1 MAVEDIYQAILTFKH
16 KEIAGLVQKELDA
29 ETEISNILDDGLIA
43 AMDEFGKQYSD
54 GKLFVPEMMVG
65 ALAMKNGLA
74 VIKPIMAQTNTDPK
88 GTVVIGTVKGDQHD
102 VGKNLVSMM
111 LEGAGFKVVD
121 IGVDKDTA
129 AFVKA
134 IEENKANIAALSSL
148 LTTSMPA
155 MEKIVNDL
163 KEHNGVKTMVG
174 GAPISLDFANKIGAD
189 GYGGNGPDA
198 VETARRLMAE
208 SAKGIQDVDSR
219 PIIPDRQGVLYAYSR

>member
-1 MAVEDIYQAILTFKH
+1 
-16 KEIAGLVQKELDA
+16 
-29 ETEISNILDDGLIA
+29 
-43 AMDEFGKQYSD
+43 MDEFGKQFSV

-74 VIKPIMAQTNTDPK
+74 VIKPIMAQINTDPK

-102 VGKNLVSMM
+102 VGKNLVGMM
-111 LEGAGFKVVD
+111 LEGAGFKVID

-129 AFVKA
+129 AFVEA

-163 KEHNGVKTMVG
+163 KEYNGVKIMVG

-198 VETARRLMAE
+198 VDTARGLMGG
-208 SAKGIQDVDSR
+208 STKGRQDGYSQ
-219 PIIPDRQGVLYAYSR
+219 PKTADRRGVSYAYSG